1 MDVKATPTGTEE
13 TRQAW
18 VAPSFERLPL
28 NEAMTGT
35 PIKDNHVSDGP
46 STYT

>member
-1 MDVKATPTGTEE
+1 MDIEETQAGIEE

-28 NEAMTGT
+28 NEAMAVT
-35 PIKDNHVSDGP
+35 PKTHASDGG
-46 STYT
+46 TLYFT